1 MASSSAAASGRRAPT
16 GALAGAEKHDRRGV
30 PPSPPCAA
38 CYTRG
43 TRTTFAEIGHQ
54 VVVPAVI
61 APGPGKAVRKDAAFQ
76 ILAKGLADVG
86 LGGVVVPRPSNW
98 PALASSSQ
106 VSKCSAIVLYSRVRS
121 GWRGLWSLGLE
132 LTPTCGPGLGYGR
145 AAQGALA
152 VAACMGQCQGGL
164 GA

>member
-76 ILAKGLADVG
+76 ILAKGLADEG
-86 LGGVVVPRPSNW
+86 LGGVVVTQAVELARAGELQPS
-98 PALASSSQ
+98 
-106 VSKCSAIVLYSRVRS
+106 
-121 GWRGLWSLGLE
+121 LE
-132 LTPTCGPGLGYGR
+132 VLGYGLVQPGR
-145 AAQGALA
+145 GSALLA
-152 VAACMGQCQGGL
+152 VTVWLVSDRAVAHGWHRPGRQCCAC
-164 GA
+164 